1 MRQYDVRVNLRV
13 RSPWRHIHVAE
24 RLTELLRVGGR
35 PRGSEWAGKFRRAT
49 AVSGNRAALLFP
61 GYHLMKFTSD
71 EANRRENGPNA
82 LNPPL
87 RS

>member
-1 MRQYDVRVNLRV
+1 V
-13 RSPWRHIHVAE
+13 
-24 RLTELLRVGGR
+24 
-35 PRGSEWAGKFRRAT
+35 AGKFRRAT
-49 AVSGNRAALLFP
+49 AASGNRAALLFP
-61 GYHLMKFTSD
+61 GYYLMKFTSD